1 MVIDLP
7 SHAKRLLRRMALA
20 LTLMAGCGAASAD
33 ILHVSIDTST
43 FGVTSGY
50 LDMEF
55 SAIAGAPLATAVV
68 SNLRGFA
75 ATPDIQWGVVHV
87 NGGYKFRNDTVNL
100 LSHGVLFGGTL
111 SFDLALSGAADPSA
125 SYVSDFK
132 VAAFD
137 GANYLGNADPATG
150 ALALFR
156 WPPAPDAGAGG
167 LSVTVFDHSVALLPE
182 PADWL
187 LMAIG
192 AAAMVLCQKRRLAT
206 ARDGEHKEPAT
217 LAA

>member
-7 SHAKRLLRRMALA
+7 NHAKKLLGRTALA
-20 LTLMAGCGAASAD
+20 LALAAGCGAAWAD

-50 LDMEF
+50 IDMEF

-75 ATPDIQWGVVHV
+75 ATPDIQWGVDRV

-111 SFDLALSGAADPSA
+111 SFDLALSGADDPSA

-156 WPPAPDAGAGG
+156 WPPAPDGAGG
-167 LSVTVFDHSVALLPE
+167 LSVTVFDHSVALVPE

-192 AAAMVLCQKRRLAT
+192 AAAMAMVLCLKRRLPT
-206 ARDGEHKEPAT
+206 AR
-217 LAA
+217 AA